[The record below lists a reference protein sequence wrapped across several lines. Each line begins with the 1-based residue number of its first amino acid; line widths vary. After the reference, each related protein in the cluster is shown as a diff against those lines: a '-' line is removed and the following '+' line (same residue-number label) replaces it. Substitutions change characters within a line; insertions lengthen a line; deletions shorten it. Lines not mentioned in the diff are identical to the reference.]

1 MKPFEWDEDKN
12 RWLKRERGVSFEQI
26 VFSIANG
33 NLLDVIRHPTQAK
46 YCGQWVYVV
55 EVENYVYLVPYVED
69 RESIFLKTLFPSR
82 KYTKRHLR
90 ARQQ

>member
-33 NLLDVIRHPTQAK
+33 NLLDVIRHPNQTK

-55 EVENYVYLVPYVED
+55 EVENYVYLVPYVEE

-82 KYTKRHLR
+82 KYTKRHLG
-90 ARQQ
+90 AGQL

>member
-33 NLLDVIRHPTQAK
+33 NLLDVIRHPNKAK

-55 EVENYVYLVPYVED
+55 EVENYVYLVPCVED
-69 RESIFLKTLFPSR
+69 RESVFLKTPFPSR
-82 KYTKRHLR
+82 RYTKRYLR
-90 ARQQ
+90 AGQQ